1 VWLPDNKSL
10 LIAGSAPNQGTRL
23 YLQSVDGGAP
33 RAVTTE
39 GINTAFPGY
48 AISPDGRFVAVVGPD
63 HRGLMFPIAG
73 GSPSPIP
80 GLADGE
86 YPLRFTPDGRTLYV
100 WKRDVPAHVYAIDVA
115 SGRRE
120 LWKDL
125 MPLDPAG
132 IERISNVVVTP
143 DGKSYAYTY
152 SRQLSDLFVVEGLK

>member
-1 VWLPDNKSL
+1 MAARPARSRRRGSTRPSRASPSPPTGVSWPS
-10 LIAGSAPNQGTRL
+10 SAPIIAAQCSR
-23 YLQSVDGGAP
+23 
-33 RAVTTE
+33 
-39 GINTAFPGY
+39 
-48 AISPDGRFVAVVGPD
+48 
-63 HRGLMFPIAG
+63 IAG
-73 GSPSPIP
+73 GSPSLIA

-100 WKRDVPAHVYAIDVA
+100 WKRDVPAHVYTIDVA

-152 SRQLSDLFVVEGLK
+152 SRLLSDLFVVEGLK

>member
-1 VWLPDNKSL
+1 
-10 LIAGSAPNQGTRL
+10 
-23 YLQSVDGGAP
+23 
-33 RAVTTE
+33 
-39 GINTAFPGY
+39 
-48 AISPDGRFVAVVGPD
+48 
-63 HRGLMFPIAG
+63 MFPIAG